1 MQYKVP
7 QNIFMEDHIIGPLTM
22 WQFLYLLF
30 GGLIVYIAYQF
41 FYQSAPGL
49 FFLIAIPVSLLALGA
64 AFVKIHDRP
73 LPTFIKNAIAFAFT
87 PRERVWHKEESLEG
101 TSVVTGATVPKV
113 QAPPQSKQLPG
124 SGLAKL
130 SEILDTYGKP
140 TSALPVK
147 GTTSSPDTSELRRAG
162 PVVEQDQEPQTPN
175 SRVTGRNG

>member
-1 MQYKVP
+1 MPQYKVP

-73 LPTFIKNAIAFAFT
+73 LPIFIKNGISFALS
-87 PRERVWHKEESLEG
+87 PRYRVWHKVEAMEG
-101 TSVVTGATVPKV
+101 TSVITGPTAKKE
-113 QAPPQSKQLPG
+113 APQEAKQLPG
-124 SGLAKL
+124 SDLAKL
-130 SEILDTYGKP
+130 SEILDTYGASAGGGQPRSTKQLKTEEP
-140 TSALPVK
+140 WSALATK
-147 GTTSSPDTSELRRAG
+147 KRTT
-162 PVVEQDQEPQTPN
+162 EQQKVQ
-175 SRVTGRNG
+175 